1 MCACVVIHQ
10 LSTNAHQFDAE
21 DAINWAQDFYRGRR
35 PCSSIE
41 RKYFGQLHVEVPFK
55 VSLKVGYEMPLQRRS
70 FSSSSAI
77 KMLFPHARLL
87 YE

>member
-1 MCACVVIHQ
+1 MKNFFCAINQKERGRVSLCVVIHQ
-10 LSTNAHQFDAE
+10 LSANAHQFGTE

-55 VSLKVGYEMPLQRRS
+55 V
-70 FSSSSAI
+70 FI
-77 KMLFPHARLL
+77 KITLMGWL
-87 YE
+87 

>member
-1 MCACVVIHQ
+1 MKNFFCAIKQERGRVSLCVVIHQ
-10 LSTNAHQFDAE
+10 LSTNAHQFGAE

-55 VSLKVGYEMPLQRRS
+55 VSLKS
-70 FSSSSAI
+70 
-77 KMLFPHARLL
+77 H
-87 YE
+87 